1 MEFEVPLTRLSRR
14 PKQLNEELLVLDQE
28 TMRLEKFDGLMASSQ
43 LCWPELIRASDWL
56 PIARHLDSTEQQ
68 PMFEALDH
76 THWVLG
82 LAMAHYD
89 NLARTL
95 LERPGRY
102 GSLSS
107 AGCSSATSSGS
118 FGSKRSGRPSRL
130 RLAGRKTLLD
140 GDAKRVGDERNA
152 DAC

>member
-14 PKQLNEELLVLDQE
+14 PKQLNEELLALDQE
-28 TMRLEKFDGLMASSQ
+28 AMRLKSLMASSQ
-43 LCWPELIRASDWL
+43 LCWPEPIRASDWL
-56 PIARHLDSTEQQ
+56 PIARHVDSTEQQ
-68 PMFEALDH
+68 PVFEALDH

-82 LAMAHYD
+82 LAMVHYD

-107 AGCSSATSSGS
+107 ADCSSATSSGG
-118 FGSKRSGRPSRL
+118 FGSRRSKRRSRHAWQ
-130 RLAGRKTLLD
+130 AGKHSSTPTSK
-140 GDAKRVGDERNA
+140 GVGDEPNA